1 MTASVLAVFVGTLAT
16 QIISRAAEQQV
27 RFQKPLASL
36 AKQIAGTWRMV
47 SMYQENAEGEE
58 IDQFG
63 GAPQGMFMADHQ
75 GNFSFQIMSNRG
87 RRLLANSPPAVV
99 MARGDGL
106 LEAMTYF
113 GIYVVDEGGRKLT
126 LHIAYCL
133 FKGCDRTDR
142 DADFRIQGDTL
153 EMTSVAESS
162 PTGAFYSH
170 TVWKRQCCT
179 Q

>member
-63 GAPQGMFMADHQ
+63 GAPQGMFMADH
-75 GNFSFQIMSNRG
+75 
-87 RRLLANSPPAVV
+87 
-99 MARGDGL
+99 
-106 LEAMTYF
+106 
-113 GIYVVDEGGRKLT
+113 
-126 LHIAYCL
+126 
-133 FKGCDRTDR
+133 
-142 DADFRIQGDTL
+142 
-153 EMTSVAESS
+153 
-162 PTGAFYSH
+162 
-170 TVWKRQCCT
+170 
-179 Q
+179 